1 MVMGW
6 RAAIFNLVVGVA
18 LVAAPLC
25 KATELPPKP
34 VVRTTRLYVLDCGTI
49 TNIYPEIFG
58 LTREEVKNTTLA
70 VMCFLI
76 VNPKGTLLWDTGL
89 PDRWVG
95 RPIYENPSIKGVA
108 GLKMNT
114 LIGQLADIG
123 YSPDMIDYL
132 SLSHSH
138 YDHSGNANTYAK
150 STWLVSKAEWDY
162 MFGEP
167 AGTPPRGYDD
177 FALLKTAKTKFVPDN
192 YDVFGDGTVLIK
204 QAFGHTP
211 GHSVLQV
218 NLKSTGTVILAGDLF
233 HYTEELTLDRMSDR
247 ERKSGTPESRAK
259 IQALAKETNGQIWI
273 AHELDLFRRLHHEP
287 AYYE

>member
-1 MVMGW
+1 MGW
-6 RAAIFNLVVGVA
+6 RATIANLVIGFG
-18 LVAAPLC
+18 LLIAPLGD
-25 KATELPPKP
+25 AAELAPKP
-34 VVRTTRLYVLDCGTI
+34 VVNTTRLYVLDCGTI

-58 LTREEVKNTTLA
+58 LTREEVQNTTMA

-76 VNPKGTLLWDTGL
+76 VHPKGTLLWDSGL

-95 RPIYENPSIKGVA
+95 RPIYENPSRKGVA

-138 YDHSGNANTYAK
+138 HDHSGNANTFAK
-150 STWLVSKAEWDY
+150 STWLVSKAEWDS
-162 MFGEP
+162 MFSAP
-167 AGTPPRGYDD
+167 AASPPRGYDD
-177 FALLKTAKTKFVPDN
+177 YVLLKTAKTTFVADN
-192 YDVFGDGTVLIK
+192 HDVFGDGSVIIR

-218 NLKSTGTVILAGDLF
+218 NLKSTGAVILAGDLF
-233 HYTEELTLDRMSDR
+233 HYMEEMTLNRMPER
-247 ERKSGTPESRAK
+247 EWKDGTPESRAK
-259 IQALAKETNGQIWI
+259 IQALAKAANAQIWL
-273 AHELDLFRRLHHEP
+273 AHDLDLFRRLLREP